1 MNEYIFYTAE
11 GYTDAPNESCEIEN
25 CQLLGRA
32 CGRNKSEAQ
41 KNLLEEN
48 PWIIEVGFDSGEFFV
63 EQVLTKEQRA
73 NIQLL
78 IDYLWQDEERR
89 YEESEDKSS
98 HIFNV
103 LRALK
108 GI

>member
-1 MNEYIFYTAE
+1 MNEYVFYTAE
-11 GYTDAPNESCEIEN
+11 GYADAPNGGYEVEN
-25 CQLLGRA
+25 CQMLGRA

-41 KNLLEEN
+41 KSLLEEN
-48 PWIIEVGFDSGEFFV
+48 PWIIEAGFDPGAFFV

-73 NIQLL
+73 NILSL
-78 IDYLWQDEERR
+78 IGYLWKDEELRH
-89 YEESEDKSS
+89 EESEDKGN

-108 GI
+108 EI

>member
-11 GYTDAPNESCEIEN
+11 GYTDAPNESYEVEN

-32 CGRNKSEAQ
+32 CGRDKSEAQ

-48 PWIIEVGFDSGEFFV
+48 PWIIEAGFAPGAFFV

-73 NIQLL
+73 NIQSL
-78 IDYLWQDEERR
+78 IDYLWKDEELR
-89 YEESEDKSS
+89 YEESEDKNN

-108 GI
+108 EI